1 MLPHNLIPEW
11 LALPSPGTG
20 DLRLLE
26 SLGVGREAIHRAGGF
41 AVTRISTGGRLW
53 APEMT
58 GTPAFILPVWNGPA
72 PSIYC
77 GVESPMLIDM
87 IAWRPDDPTHWW
99 FRLDGIDMVLGAD
112 NLDLAHT
119 AGRPISLH
127 QTPLDWLRAECRGA
141 CLLDYCE
148 AAWGGMAA

>member
-1 MLPHNLIPEW
+1 
-11 LALPSPGTG
+11 
-20 DLRLLE
+20 
-26 SLGVGREAIHRAGGF
+26 
-41 AVTRISTGGRLW
+41 
-53 APEMT
+53 
-58 GTPAFILPVWNGPA
+58 
-72 PSIYC
+72 
-77 GVESPMLIDM
+77 MLIDM

-99 FRLDGIDMVLGAD
+99 FRQGGVDMVLGAD